1 MLDIIPHLEERNDR
15 RKKGV
20 GTSLILIKVNTG
32 IEMGTI
38 RKGRIEAGIRKI
50 VILMMG
56 MKKLM
61 NIRQYGRNLK
71 LK

>member
-1 MLDIIPHLEERNDR
+1 LEERNDR